1 MFWFLGAKTHN
12 SCGLTLP
19 TAFVRHKP
27 GGLPVDFAMLEHCMD
42 LAKNKAKAVVI
53 CFCLGILLD
62 GLERWKQDPG
72 QVYKDKGEIYGEVS
86 R

>member
-1 MFWFLGAKTHN
+1 MPKLSG
-12 SCGLTLP
+12 CGLTLR
-19 TAFVRHKP
+19 TAVVRHKP

-53 CFCLGILLD
+53 CFCLGILLE
-62 GLERWKQDPG
+62 GLERCTRSG
-72 QVYKDKGEIYGEVS
+72 SGEVYKDKSEIYGEVS